1 MINLLKILGENKI
14 DKILEYGCLN
24 GNFFGGYI

>member
-1 MINLLKILGENKI
+1 MVLLKVIVENKI
-14 DKILEYGCLN
+14 DKILKYGCLN

>member
-1 MINLLKILGENKI
+1 MAVQLKIKEKSKV

-24 GNFFGGYI
+24 GNFYGGYI

>member
-1 MINLLKILGENKI
+1 MTDLLKILEENEI